1 MDAFQNAKTQEL
13 SDLTTSNDVE
23 FLKSELKNAEKIM
36 PECAAESLWRTN
48 KIAIITHRLKEL
60 GSIK

>member
-1 MDAFQNAKTQEL
+1 MYSFERAKTQEL
-13 SDLTTSNDVE
+13 SDLKISNDVE
-23 FLKSELKNAEKIM
+23 FLKNELKKTEKLS

-60 GSIK
+60 NM